1 MSTRS
6 ISEGDAAIP
15 SSRIRAD
22 LLTIAALAPE
32 IAKKG
37 IGEARPTVAGG
48 EAYIL
53 YLLQDGAR
61 E

>member
-1 MSTRS
+1 M
-6 ISEGDAAIP
+6 
-15 SSRIRAD
+15 
-22 LLTIAALAPE
+22 LTIAALAPE
-32 IAKKG
+32 IAKE

-53 YLLQDGAR
+53 YLLQDDAT

>member
-1 MSTRS
+1 
-6 ISEGDAAIP
+6 
-15 SSRIRAD
+15 

>member
-15 SSRIRAD
+15 SSRICAA

-32 IAKKG
+32 IAKE
-37 IGEARPTVAGG
+37 IGEARPTVAGA

-53 YLLQDGAR
+53 YLLPDGAKK
-61 E
+61 